1 MLKIDGVTMPEPKGI
16 TFTKEKIWSDAT
28 MVGDIIATKTKM
40 QISFGCLS
48 GTQVSQLDE
57 ALSKSFI
64 SVYFKDPRQNT
75 YVEKTFYSG
84 TPSYPV
90 YSYVDG
96 LPEYV
101 GTAVDLVEQ

>member
-1 MLKIDGVTMPEPKGI
+1 
-16 TFTKEKIWSDAT
+16 
-28 MVGDIIATKTKM
+28 
-40 QISFGCLS
+40 
-48 GTQVSQLDE
+48 LDE

-64 SVYFKDPRQNT
+64 SVYFKDPRQNA

-101 GTAVDLVEQ
+101 GTAVDLIEQ